1 MSIDLKTFVNGCSSR
16 CIDDPQEIGKI
27 ISQMLQIK
35 GRDFDEDENRTFCG
49 FYGYIVEWRF
59 FLA

>member
-49 FYGYIVEWRF
+49 FYGYIVE
-59 FLA
+59 